1 MTTTYK
7 IHPIVVG
14 SKVIDKGIMTY
25 QYNYGTEFHIP
36 VYVWYLEGGDKKILV
51 DTALMGILPSKE
63 REERIGGKIHTF
75 EEGLAKWGLTPEDID
90 IVIHTH
96 LHNDHCENDIKCKN
110 AVFYV
115 HELEM
120 ERIHNPRPLDF
131 RYEVDFIEAIE
142 EAGQIIE
149 VKEEEMEIVDGIRVL
164 HTPSHTN
171 GSLTIL
177 INTEKGLAAITG
189 FCVINENFTPPP
201 AVRAMEM
208 EVLAPGVHHDADQA
222 YEQVL
227 RIKNLADIIIPLHEP
242 SFSSV
247 DTIG

>member
-1 MTTTYK
+1 MAKYK

-63 REERIGGKIHTF
+63 REERIGGKIYTF
-75 EEGLAKWGLTPEDID
+75 EEGLAKWGLKPEDID

-96 LHNDHCENDIKCKN
+96 LHNDHCENDIKCTN
-110 AVFYV
+110 AKFYI
-115 HELEM
+115 HKLEM
-120 ERIHNPRPLDF
+120 EQIHDPKPLDF
-131 RYEVDFIEAIE
+131 RYELDFIEAIE
-142 EAGQIIE
+142 NAGKIVVVE
-149 VKEEEMEIVDGIRVL
+149 GDEMEIVDGVRVL
-164 HTPSHTN
+164 HTPSHTP
-171 GSLTIL
+171 GSLTVL
-177 INTEKGLAAITG
+177 VDTKEGLAAITG
-189 FCVINENFTPPP
+189 FCVINENFDPPP
-201 AVRAMEM
+201 AVKAMEM
-208 EVLAPGVHHDADQA
+208 EVLAPGVHVNVYEA
-222 YEQVL
+222 YNQVI
-227 RIKNLADIIIPLHEP
+227 RVRDLADIILPLHEP